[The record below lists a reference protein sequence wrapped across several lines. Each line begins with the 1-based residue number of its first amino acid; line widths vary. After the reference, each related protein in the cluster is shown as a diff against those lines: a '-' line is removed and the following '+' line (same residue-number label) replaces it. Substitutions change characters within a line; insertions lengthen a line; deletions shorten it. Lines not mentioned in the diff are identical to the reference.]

1 MPVPVSFP
9 EYSFFMGLLFD
20 NMHRTCYYILFR
32 LSNNIYITQKSNVAG
47 INMRYRSLG
56 VLIAIIAFGCASG
69 ISYIVLD
76 HLYGAEECV
85 YGAEPFAPETKPL
98 DVLPVAVSIGAAMG
112 VVIFAVWVGSRRIW
126 GDATSTLLDH
136 GLHDLTIGNVEIVGH
151 MMEMRE
157 FTVPDLMRRV
167 RVSRFTV
174 WRLVQKMIRQ
184 GLVQETEKMGLTAN
198 GRGGRGKPSRVY
210 RYIGAR

>member
-1 MPVPVSFP
+1 
-9 EYSFFMGLLFD
+9 
-20 NMHRTCYYILFR
+20 MHRTRYYILFH

-69 ISYIVLD
+69 ISYLVLN
-76 HLYGAEECV
+76 HFYGAEER
-85 YGAEPFAPETKPL
+85 AFEPATKPL
-98 DVLPVAVSIGAAMG
+98 DVLPIAVSIGAAMS
-112 VVIFAVWVGSRRIW
+112 VVIFAVWVGSKQIW
-126 GDATSTLLDH
+126 GDATSTLLEH
-136 GLHDLTIGNVEIVGH
+136 GLHDITIGNVEIVGH

-157 FTVPDLMRRV
+157 FTVPDLMRRG
-167 RVSRFTV
+167 RVSRFTI

-184 GLVQETEKMGLTAN
+184 GIVQETEKMGLTAS

-210 RYIGAR
+210 RYVGE